1 MRFVFKIF
9 GLVLLAAIGLGF
21 FASVWLVGAV
31 RGLPSPEQFLGRHI
45 VQSTKIYDRTGN
57 VLLYEIHGEEKRT
70 VIPFEKIPQPAKEAT
85 VAVEDQGFYQ
95 HQAFDWRAM
104 IRALAV
110 NLIKGRVVQGG
121 STITQQLA
129 KNAFLTPERTIN
141 RKAKELILSYQ
152 IEKRYSKDEIL
163 NLYLNTVP
171 YGAGAYGIEAASQT
185 YFSKSAEALSLA
197 ESAVLASL
205 PKAPSY
211 YSPWGSHREE
221 LEQRKNYALE
231 QMFKMGFIDTEE
243 KIRAQN
249 STVKF
254 AEQKI
259 GSIKAPHF
267 SIMIKDYLVDKYG
280 EEEIERGGLKVFT
293 SLDWPLQE
301 VAEKSV
307 KEGSQRNSELYQGR
321 NAALVAQDA
330 KTGQILAMVGS
341 KNYFGEPEPAGC
353 EPGKTCRFE
362 GNFNVATQGLRQP
375 GSAIK
380 PFAYITAFKKGY
392 SPETVVFDAPT
403 EFSVRRD
410 ACPIININFSDKN
423 PLCFHPENFDQKF
436 RGPVNL
442 RNALAQSIN
451 VPSVKTLYLATLNN
465 TLETARDFGITT
477 LTDPNRYG
485 LSLVLGGG
493 EVKLIDLVGAYSIF
507 AQEGVKHRQSMV
519 LRVENSE
526 GVVLE
531 KYLDNAVQVIDPQYA
546 QLINNVLSDIEARA
560 PLFQNSLNLTVFPD
574 REVAL
579 KTGTTNDYRDAWTI
593 GYTPSLV
600 VGVWAGNNNNA
611 PMQKQGGSILA
622 AVPIWNEFVKQ
633 ALSNQPA
640 EFFNKPEPAPFTDKP
655 MLSGR
660 YLINNAVHSILYYVD
675 ANNPTGPAPM
685 NPENDPQFKNWEEP
699 IRIWWNQQPG

>member
-1 MRFVFKIF
+1 M
-9 GLVLLAAIGLGF
+9 
-21 FASVWLVGAV
+21 
-31 RGLPSPEQFLGRHI
+31 PSPEQFLGRHI
-45 VQSTKIYDRTGN
+45 VQSTKIYDRTGS

-70 VIPFEKIPQPAKEAT
+70 VVPFEKIPQRVKEAT
-85 VAVEDQGFYQ
+85 IAVEDQGFYQ

-104 IRALAV
+104 VRALAI
-110 NLIKGRVVQGG
+110 NLVKGRVVQGG

-141 RKAKELILSYQ
+141 RKTKELILAYQ

-197 ESAVLASL
+197 ESAILASL

-221 LEQRKNYALE
+221 LGQRKNYALE
-231 QMFKMGFIDTEE
+231 QMFKMGFIDAEE
-243 KIRAQN
+243 KERSQKSAI
-249 STVKF
+249 KF

-267 SIMIKDYLVDKYG
+267 SMMVKDYLVDKYG
-280 EEEIERGGLKVFT
+280 EEEIEKGGLRVIT
-293 SLDWPLQE
+293 ALDWPLQE
-301 VAEKSV
+301 IAEKAI
-307 KEGSQRNSELYQGR
+307 KEGSQRNSDLYQGR

-341 KNYFGEPEPAGC
+341 KSYFGEPEPAGC
-353 EPGKTCRFE
+353 EPGKTCQFE
-362 GNFNVATQGLRQP
+362 GNFNVAAQGLRQP

-403 EFSVRRD
+403 EFSARRD
-410 ACPIININFSDKN
+410 VCPIININFSDKN

-477 LTDPNRYG
+477 LTDPGRYG

-493 EVKLIDLVGAYSIF
+493 EVKLIDLVGAYSVF
-507 AQEGVKHRQSMV
+507 AQEGVKHRQSMI

-546 QLINNVLSDIEARA
+546 RLINNILSDIEARA
-560 PLFQNSLNLTVFPD
+560 PLFQNSLSLTAFPD

-593 GYTPSLV
+593 GYAPSLV
-600 VGVWAGNNNNA
+600 IGVWAGNNNNA

-622 AVPIWNEFVKQ
+622 AVPIWNEFMRQ
-633 ALSNQPA
+633 ALNNQPA
-640 EFFNKPEPAPFTDKP
+640 EFFNKPEPVPFTDKP
-655 MLSGR
+655 MLSGS

-675 ANNPTGPAPM
+675 ANAPTGPAPI

-699 IRIWWNQQPG
+699 VRIWWNQQPG

>member
-1 MRFVFKIF
+1 MAF
-9 GLVLLAAIGLGF
+9 IGLGF
-21 FASVWLVGAV
+21 FASIWLVKTI
-31 RGLPSPEQFLGRHI
+31 RGLPSPEQFLERHI
-45 VQSTKIYDRTGN
+45 VQSTKIYDRTGS

-70 VIPFEKIPQPAKEAT
+70 VIPFEKIPQRVKEAT
-85 VAVEDQGFYQ
+85 IAVEDQGFYQ

-104 IRALAV
+104 VRALAV
-110 NLIKGRVVQGG
+110 NLVKGRVVQGG

-129 KNAFLTPERTIN
+129 KNAFLTPERTID
-141 RKAKELILSYQ
+141 RKTKEMILAYQ
-152 IEKRYSKDEIL
+152 IEKRYSKDDIL

-185 YFSKSAEALSLA
+185 YFSKSAEALNLA
-197 ESAVLASL
+197 ESAILASL

-221 LEQRKNYALE
+221 LEQRKNYVLE
-231 QMFKMGFIDTEE
+231 QMLKMGFIDAEE
-243 KIRAQN
+243 KERSQKSAM
-249 STVKF
+249 KF

-267 SIMIKDYLVDKYG
+267 SIMVKDYLINKYG
-280 EEEIERGGLKVFT
+280 EEEVERGGLKAIT
-293 SLDWPLQE
+293 TLDWPLQE
-301 VAEKSV
+301 IAERAI
-307 KEGSQRNSELYQGR
+307 KEGSQRNSDLYQGK

-341 KNYFGEPEPAGC
+341 KNYFGEPEPVGC
-353 EPGKTCRFE
+353 EPGRSCQFE

-375 GSAIK
+375 GSVIK
-380 PFAYITAFKKGY
+380 PFAYLTAFEKGY
-392 SPETVVFDAPT
+392 SPETVVFDVPT

-410 ACPIININFSDKN
+410 VCPTTNINFPDKN

-442 RNALAQSIN
+442 RSALAQSIN

-477 LTDPNRYG
+477 LTDPSRYG

-493 EVKLIDLVGAYSIF
+493 EVKLIDLVGAYSVF
-507 AQEGVKHRQSMV
+507 AQEGVKRRQSMI
-519 LRVENSE
+519 LRVENSK

-531 KYLDNAVQVIDPQYA
+531 KYFDNAVQVTDPQYA
-546 QLINNVLSDIEARA
+546 RLINDVLSDIEARA

-579 KTGTTNDYRDAWTI
+579 KTGTTNDYRDAWAI
-593 GYTPSLV
+593 GYASSLV
-600 VGVWAGNNNNA
+600 VGVWAGNNNNV

-622 AVPIWNEFVKQ
+622 AIPIWNEFMRQ
-633 ALSNQPA
+633 ALNNQPA

-655 MLSGR
+655 MLSGG
-660 YLINNAVHSILYYVD
+660 YFIKNAVHSILYYVD
-675 ANNPTGPAPM
+675 VNNPTGPAPI

>member
-1 MRFVFKIF
+1 MAF
-9 GLVLLAAIGLGF
+9 IGLGF
-21 FASVWLVGAV
+21 FASIWLVKAIKE
-31 RGLPSPEQFLGRHI
+31 LPSPEQFLGRHI
-45 VQSTKIYDRTGN
+45 VQSTKIYDRTGG

-70 VIPFEKIPQPAKEAT
+70 VIPFEKIPQRVKEAT
-85 VAVEDQGFYQ
+85 IAVEDQGFYQ

-104 IRALAV
+104 VRALAV
-110 NLIKGRVVQGG
+110 NLVKGRVVQGG

-129 KNAFLTPERTIN
+129 KNAFLTPERTVN
-141 RKAKELILSYQ
+141 RKAKELILAYQ

-197 ESAVLASL
+197 ESAMLASL

-221 LEQRKNYALE
+221 LGQRTNYALE
-231 QMFKMGFIDTEE
+231 QMFKMGFIDAEE
-243 KIRAQN
+243 KERSQKSAI
-249 STVKF
+249 KF

-267 SIMIKDYLVDKYG
+267 AIMVKDYLVDKYG
-280 EEEIERGGLKVFT
+280 EEEVEGGGLKVIT
-293 SLDWPLQE
+293 TLDWPLQE
-301 VAEKSV
+301 IAEKAI
-307 KEGSQRNSELYQGR
+307 KEGGQRNSEFYQGR

-341 KNYFGEPEPAGC
+341 KNYFGEPEPVGC
-353 EPGKTCRFE
+353 EPGKTCQFE

-410 ACPIININFSDKN
+410 VCPIININFSDKN

-477 LTDPNRYG
+477 LTDPHRYG

-493 EVKLIDLVGAYSIF
+493 EVKLIDLVGAYSVF
-507 AQEGVKHRQSMV
+507 AQEGVKRRQSMI
-519 LRVENSE
+519 LKVENSE
-526 GVVLE
+526 GIVLE
-531 KYLDNAVQVIDPQYA
+531 KYLDNAVQIIDPQYA
-546 QLINNVLSDIEARA
+546 RLINNILSDTDARA

-574 REVAL
+574 MEVAL

-593 GYTPSLV
+593 GYAPSLV

-622 AVPIWNEFVKQ
+622 AVPIWNEFMRQ
-633 ALSNQPA
+633 ALNNQSA

-655 MLSGR
+655 MLSGS
-660 YLINNAVHSILYYVD
+660 YLINNAVHSILYYID
-675 ANNPTGPAPM
+675 ANNPAGPAPI

-699 IRIWWNQQPG
+699 VRIWWDQQPG

>member
-1 MRFVFKIF
+1 MAFIS
-9 GLVLLAAIGLGF
+9 LGF
-21 FASVWLVGAV
+21 FASIWLVKTIKE
-31 RGLPSPEQFLGRHI
+31 LPSPEQFLGRHI
-45 VQSTKIYDRTGN
+45 VQSTKIYDRTGS

-70 VIPFEKIPQPAKEAT
+70 VIPFEKIPQRVKEA
-85 VAVEDQGFYQ
+85 VIAVEDQGFYQ

-104 IRALAV
+104 IRALAI
-110 NLIKGRVVQGG
+110 NLVKGRVVQGG

-141 RKAKELILSYQ
+141 RKAKELILAYQ

-197 ESAVLASL
+197 ESAILASL

-221 LEQRKNYALE
+221 LGQRKNYALE
-231 QMFKMGFIDTEE
+231 QMFKMGFIDEEE
-243 KIRAQN
+243 KERSQKSAI
-249 STVKF
+249 KF

-267 SIMIKDYLVDKYG
+267 SMMVKDYLVDKYG
-280 EEEIERGGLKVFT
+280 EEEIERGGLRVIT
-293 SLDWPLQE
+293 ALDWPLQE
-301 VAEKSV
+301 IAEKAI

-341 KNYFGEPEPAGC
+341 KSYFGEPEPAGC
-353 EPGKTCRFE
+353 EPGKTCQFE

-403 EFSVRRD
+403 EFSARRD
-410 ACPIININFSDKN
+410 VCPIININFPDKN

-477 LTDPNRYG
+477 LTDPGRYG

-493 EVKLIDLVGAYSIF
+493 EVKLIDLVGAYSVF
-507 AQEGVKHRQSMV
+507 AQEGVKHRQSMI
-519 LRVENSE
+519 LMVENSE

-546 QLINNVLSDIEARA
+546 RLINNILSDIEARA

-574 REVAL
+574 REIAL

-593 GYTPSLV
+593 GYAPSLV

-622 AVPIWNEFVKQ
+622 AVPIWNEFMKQ
-633 ALSNQPA
+633 TLNNQPV

-655 MLSGR
+655 MLSGS

-675 ANNPTGPAPM
+675 ANNPTEPAPI

-699 IRIWWNQQPG
+699 VRIWWSQQPG